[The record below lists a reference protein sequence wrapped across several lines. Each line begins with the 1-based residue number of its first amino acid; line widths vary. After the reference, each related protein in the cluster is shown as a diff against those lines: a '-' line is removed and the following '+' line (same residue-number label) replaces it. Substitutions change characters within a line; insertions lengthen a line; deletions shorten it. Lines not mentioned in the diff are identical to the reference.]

1 MCVAVGARFRFQVKK
16 TKQIWSDNL
25 GQWMIWFMLL
35 CFYVC
40 VVMMLSQNLGST
52 DVANSATFICVS
64 GRTWNIRYSTTFD
77 QVQLFN
83 YTALSVKV
91 PSSPFTSFHTVLRV
105 CHVCMFVS
113 LFDFDLSWFV
123 LFVCLFNVYFFLVL
137 CVFVWFVD
145 LWFIG
150 WLFVWFVDWL
160 IFSLIDQLLV
170 CNFGRLVF
178 VVLLVTNHVAVCPL
192 ACLTPSDP

>member
-1 MCVAVGARFRFQVKK
+1 
-16 TKQIWSDNL
+16 
-25 GQWMIWFMLL
+25 MIWFMLL

-123 LFVCLFNVYFFLVL
+123 LFVCLFNVLIYYFFLVL
-137 CVFVWFVD
+137 CVCLICWFM
-145 LWFIG
+145 IY
-150 WLFVWFVDWL
+150 WL
-160 IFSLIDQLLV
+160 IVCLICWLVDFFLDWSIACMQFWSVSFCCSACHQPRCGLSISMFDPFRSLANQ
-170 CNFGRLVF
+170 
-178 VVLLVTNHVAVCPL
+178 
-192 ACLTPSDP
+192 PSPR